1 MTIDQTNVV
10 DFVALDTK
18 TNEALLVITDHLEWT
33 DDDKW
38 SKEHMF
44 LLQEKVNAYLGFIE
58 SGDIYQRCP
67 EARGRA
73 IVIRVVSKYPLSE
86 EARRF
91 CEKIRSFLA
100 DAGYRIE
107 FEYRPLDT
115 E

>member
-1 MTIDQTNVV
+1 MPSGIREWI
-10 DFVALDTK
+10 FWGLIGRRARYCALSAK
-18 TNEALLVITDHLEWT
+18 
-33 DDDKW
+33 
-38 SKEHMF
+38 
-44 LLQEKVNAYLGFIE
+44 LQQL
-58 SGDIYQRCP
+58 
-67 EARGRA
+67 RGRA

-107 FEYRPLDT
+107 FEHHPLDT